1 MTVSQLYQRIIE
13 NSNVIGWEAD
23 PQTFIFSYI
32 SPYAET
38 LTGYS
43 VEEWKKPGFWQS
55 KLHPDDAEQA
65 ISFCQASTSQLKSH
79 EFEYRM
85 FTADGRTIW
94 LRDIAAVESES
105 GKPSRLYG
113 IMIDITPEKEAIAA
127 LAQARDDAQKA
138 DRAKTQFLANVSHEL
153 RTPLNAI
160 LGFTDFLIERDALP
174 SKPPNIDEYLGLI
187 QKSASH
193 LSSLIDDLLELSR
206 HEVGAT
212 SLTLEPVDLADVVR
226 DSCAMLSGLAA
237 AKHVELHSKIPPAP
251 IQIDGDLK
259 GLKQVVI
266 NLVNN
271 AIKFTP
277 PSGTVLVSLRSAT
290 GPKGQEGAIISVE
303 DTGIGMGNI
312 LHSTGGTASVQ
323 PGPDPAKDLYRNEN
337 TGIGLGLSI
346 VTAVIKL
353 HAGQIDF
360 ADNSDEGTKAEVWL
374 PLHGAD

>member
-1 MTVSQLYQRIIE
+1 MTDSQLFQRIIE

-23 PQTFIFSYI
+23 PDTFIFSYV
-32 SPYAET
+32 SPHAED
-38 LTGYS
+38 LLGYP
-43 VEEWKKPGFWQS
+43 VEEWAKPGFWQS
-55 KLHPDDAEQA
+55 KLHPDDAAQA
-65 ISFCQASTSQLKSH
+65 IAFCQASTSQLKSH
-79 EFEYRM
+79 EFEYRI
-85 FTADGRTIW
+85 FASDGRIIW
-94 LRDIAAVESES
+94 LRDIAAVESEN
-105 GKPSRLYG
+105 GLPTRLYG
-113 IMIDITPEKEAIAA
+113 IMINITAEKEAISA

-160 LGFTDFLIERDALP
+160 LGFTDFLVERDSLP
-174 SKPPNIDEYLGLI
+174 NKPPNIDEYLGLI

-212 SLTLEPVDLADVVR
+212 SFKMEPVDLVEVLKDT
-226 DSCAMLSGLAA
+226 CAMLYGLAQS
-237 AKHVELHSKIPPAP
+237 KHVGLYTNFPSDP
-251 IQIDGDLK
+251 IQIDGDPK

-277 PSGTVLVSLRSAT
+277 PSGKVTVSLRHAV
-290 GPKGQEGAIISVE
+290 GPDGQEGAIIAIE
-303 DTGIGMGNI
+303 DTGIGMGNKQKSEQESAI
-312 LHSTGGTASVQ
+312 SQVS
-323 PGPDPAKDLYRNEN
+323 PDPAKDLYRNEN

-353 HAGQIDF
+353 HAGRIHF
-360 ADNSDEGTKAEVWL
+360 EDNANEGTKAEVWL
-374 PLHGAD
+374 PLQSTR

>member
-1 MTVSQLYQRIIE
+1 MIDSQLYQRIIE

-23 PQTFIFSYI
+23 PETFLFSYI

-65 ISFCQASTSQLKSH
+65 ITFCQDSTSQLKSH

-85 FTADGRTIW
+85 FAADGSTVW
-94 LRDIAAVESES
+94 LRDIAAVESEN
-105 GKPSRLYG
+105 GKPTRLYG
-113 IMIDITPEKEAIAA
+113 IMINITAEKEAISA

-160 LGFTDFLIERDALP
+160 LGFTDFLIERDSLP
-174 SKPPNIDEYLGLI
+174 NKPPNIDEYLGLI
-187 QKSASH
+187 QKSAAH
-193 LSSLIDDLLELSR
+193 LSNLIDDLLELSR

-212 SLTLEPVDLADVVR
+212 SFKMEPVNLVEVLEDT
-226 DSCAMLSGLAA
+226 CAMLFGLAQS
-237 AKHVELHSKIPPAP
+237 KHVGLYTKLPPEP
-251 IQIDGDLK
+251 IHIDGDPK
-259 GLKQVVI
+259 GLKQVII

-277 PSGTVLVSLRSAT
+277 PSGSVSVSLRPST
-290 GPKGQEGAIISVE
+290 GPKNQEGVIVAVE
-303 DTGIGMGNI
+303 DTGIGMAGKVNP
-312 LHSTGGTASVQ
+312 TYGTTSV
-323 PGPDPAKDLYRNEN
+323 GSGTDPAKDLYRNEN

-360 ADNSDEGTKAEVWL
+360 TDNADEGTKAEVWL
-374 PLHGAD
+374 PLHGAH